1 MFSSN
6 LWAVEHYDII
16 GDTHRIVKSTVHDIV
31 HHFVEAV
38 MSKKNEMIKF
48 PVDDKE
54 LSHIK
59 HGFHHIAGTSG
70 IY

>member
-1 MFSSN
+1 M
-6 LWAVEHYDII
+6 
-16 GDTHRIVKSTVHDIV
+16 KSTVHDIV

-38 MSKKNEMIKF
+38 ASKKNEMIKF

-59 HGFHHIAGTSG
+59 HGFHHIVGTLR
-70 IY
+70 IH

>member
-1 MFSSN
+1 MGSGADN
-6 LWAVEHYDII
+6 DVI
-16 GDTHRIVKSTVHDIV
+16 GDTHGIVKSTVHDIV
-31 HHFVEAV
+31 HHFVKAV
-38 MSKKNEMIKF
+38 TSKKNEMIKF

-59 HGFHHIAGTSG
+59 HGFHCIAGTSR